1 MRLKEFQVKQIC
13 QKLLLNLRSKQL
25 INSKKSDSEI
35 LAKMEE
41 IFIKELK
48 IEDDINREAEKIL
61 EQYTRQMGGKI
72 DKQKMFQLIKKQL
85 IKDKNVII

>member
-13 QKLLLNLRSKQL
+13 QKLLVTLRTKQL
-25 INSKKSDSEI
+25 VTLKRSEPEV

-41 IFIKELK
+41 VFIKDLK
-48 IEDDINREAEKIL
+48 VEDDINREAEKIL
-61 EQYTRQMGGKI
+61 EQYTRKMGSQI

-85 IKDKNVII
+85 IKDKNVVI